1 MPAVTFLLT
10 EHINS
15 FHGLGFICI
24 SGVYA
29 IYTYNSQPFDKKLY
43 THTATTYLLESEEGE
58 AKQDDLKKRIQVA
71 QTFLLFLFQIEC
83 VCCRVYSASF
93 VDIVPS
99 AATHFVAF

>member
-1 MPAVTFLLT
+1 LPAVTFLLLELST
-10 EHINS
+10 AFTGCGS
-15 FHGLGFICI
+15 FAFRVC
-24 SGVYA
+24 A

-43 THTATTYLLESEEGE
+43 TQTTYLLVSEEGE

-71 QTFLLFLFQIEC
+71 QPFFLFQIEC
-83 VCCRVYSASF
+83 VCCRVYSVASF